1 METRIRKCANS
12 KCATVIPASERAN
25 KKFCSETCKNRAHN
39 EDNKKG
45 KVTWNKILDKYYAQ
59 PKESFLSLDKWL
71 EQNYY
76 PPRIIKN
83 KKQYVRNLERHS

>member
-45 KVTWNKILDKYYAQ
+45 KITWDKILDKYDDL
-59 PKESFLSLDKWL
+59 PSEVFIPFPKWL
-71 EQNYY
+71 KDNYY
-76 PPRIIKN
+76 PPRIIKRKN
-83 KKQYVRNLERHS
+83 N